1 VSSLKHKISIYSTRA
16 QQVFASFSFK
26 KRSSRISQ
34 LDIDKKLVYSLS
46 PRKIPSS
53 RQFKHLHRFLNPKE
67 NLVIKICGILVI
79 INLVYLGIVY
89 FKKHIQLTPAVGGI
103 YTEAMVGYPKLVNPL
118 YAASRDVD
126 NDLSRLI
133 YSSLFKY
140 NTNGEIVQDLVENY
154 QISED
159 KKEYLITI
167 KDKVKWHNGEILTV
181 DDIIFTINLIKD
193 ETYRSPL
200 RAELS
205 GVNTEKID
213 DRTVKLILP
222 EPYAPFLEMLTFG
235 IMPKNIWETIGA
247 DAAGLTDLNLK
258 PIGSGPYKFKS
269 LVKSKSGDLKEY
281 HLEVN
286 TEYYNQV
293 AYIKSLN
300 FKFFPDYIEAIKSF
314 NSNQVDGLSYLP
326 FDQRP
331 ELLKKDSANIFDLI
345 RPQIVGI
352 FFNQTKNKSL
362 ENKDL
367 RIALA
372 KAINKTQIL
381 NDIFAGVYKDADSPI
396 LKTNFAYNNSIT
408 KYNYAPEESRAILKD
423 KTFKIVLTVIDLN
436 SNVAIAD
443 KIKTDWATVG
453 MEVELKIIPLEQ
465 ASNIIK
471 NRDFEALLYGQSVGG
486 DPDVFAFWHSTQTGA
501 KGLNIA
507 GYNNAEV
514 DKLLTEARVDIVVE
528 GRKEKYNRFQE
539 IITAEVPAIFL
550 YSPTYTYVQSKK
562 IKGFDGQA
570 AIEPA
575 DRLSNISNWYIKTNK
590 KLTW

>member
-1 VSSLKHKISIYSTRA
+1 MSSLKHKISIYLTRV
-16 QQVFASFSFK
+16 QQALAYFSFK
-26 KRSSRISQ
+26 RRSSRISQ

-46 PRKIPSS
+46 PRKIPTGS
-53 RQFKHLHRFLNPKE
+53 QFKHIHRFLNPKE
-67 NLVIKICGILVI
+67 NLIIKICGFLVV
-79 INLVYLGIVY
+79 INLIYLGVV
-89 FKKHIQLTPAVGGI
+89 FVKKHLQYTPATGGT
-103 YTEAMVGYPKLVNPL
+103 YVEAMVGFPKSINPL
-118 YAASRDVD
+118 YSSSRDVD
-126 NDLSRLI
+126 NDLSRLV

-140 NTNGEIVQDLVENY
+140 DSNGEIIQDLVESY

-159 KKEYLITI
+159 KKEYLIVI
-167 KDKVKWHNGEILTV
+167 KDKVKWHNGENLTV
-181 DDIIFTINLIKD
+181 DDIIFTLNLIKD

-200 RAELS
+200 RAELA
-205 GVNTEKID
+205 GVNSEKVD

-235 IMPKNIWETIGA
+235 IMPKNIWENIGA
-247 DAAGLTDLNLK
+247 DAAGLADLNLK

-281 HLEVN
+281 HLEAN
-286 TEYYNQV
+286 ADYYNKP
-293 AYIKSLN
+293 AYIKSLS
-300 FKFFPDYIEAIKSF
+300 FKFFADYVEAIKSF

-326 FDQRP
+326 FNERT
-331 ELLKKDSANIFDLI
+331 ELLTKDSANIFDLV

-352 FFNQTKNKSL
+352 FFNKAKNKSL

-372 KAINKTQIL
+372 KAINKDKIL
-381 NDIFAGVYKDADSPI
+381 KDVFAGVYKDADSPI
-396 LKTNFAYNNSIT
+396 LKTSFAYNQNISR
-408 KYNYAPEESRAILKD
+408 YNYSTVEAAESLKD

-436 SNVAIAD
+436 SNVLVAE
-443 KIKTDWATVG
+443 KIKADWMAVG

-501 KGLNIA
+501 KGLNIV
-507 GYNNAEV
+507 GYNNEEV
-514 DKLLTEARVDIVVE
+514 DKLLTDARVDISVD
-528 GRKEKYNRFQE
+528 GRKEKYYRFQE

-550 YSPTYTYVQSKK
+550 YSPTYTYVQSKN
-562 IKGFDGQA
+562 IKGFFGQA
-570 AIEPA
+570 VIEPA
-575 DRLSNISNWYIKTNK
+575 DRLSHISEWYIKTNK

>member
-1 VSSLKHKISIYSTRA
+1 MSSLKHKISIYSTRA